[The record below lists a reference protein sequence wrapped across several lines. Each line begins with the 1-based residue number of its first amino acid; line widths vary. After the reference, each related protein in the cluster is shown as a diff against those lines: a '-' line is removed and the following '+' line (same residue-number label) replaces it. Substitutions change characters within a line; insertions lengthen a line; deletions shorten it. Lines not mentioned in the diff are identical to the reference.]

1 MVTVNAS
8 RCCTTVLP
16 CGSEI
21 LAAGSNQPDVRWFQ
35 NGVPVGNTTNEVSG
49 VR

>member
-16 CGSEI
+16 CGPEI

-35 NGVPVGNTTNEVSG
+35 NGVPVGNTTNEVSE